1 MTYFFKSAQKYP
13 EADAFARES
22 VHTASVPQ
30 FLKQNAVFC
39 LWRYEDRDGKP
50 SKVPKNPN
58 TGKNA
63 DSTDPNTFV
72 VWKKL
77 EEVWKQAQDQCAGI
91 GIGIFEDTG
100 AIDID
105 HCVDESGNLS
115 PMARDIV
122 DMMDTYTELSP
133 SRTGIRILFTATG
146 FEYDKGKYYINKKQI
161 GLEVYV
167 AGATNKYV
175 SITGNVLDGIE
186 KPIRDCRD
194 KLPEFLDKYMKRQ
207 TKTVRQST
215 HSVPVSGK
223 ERPKTRRIEEDCE
236 LIERASNASNGETFK
251 RLWNGNASD
260 YAGLNSDGTP
270 NDGHSEADLALCNIL
285 AFWTGKDAARMDRL
299 FRKSGLMRDKWDR
312 KQSGTTYGNIT
323 IQKAIEACMDVYV
336 PKEKES
342 ATAENNRKSLEPDD
356 RTDIGQAAVFRDVY
370 GEKVRYSKAT
380 DFLIYNGVKWC
391 EDSIHAQKLAQEL
404 TDRQLKEARKRCTA
418 TNKALLQAKE
428 SEDEDRIK
436 AAMEADNAAKSYFSY
451 VLGRRKNSS
460 INNTLSQVRS
470 MVQIRVED
478 LDADPYLLN
487 TPGGA
492 VDLRT
497 GKIRENRPEDY
508 CTKAT
513 AVCPSAE
520 GADLFSQFM
529 ETVTDGDQD
538 LIQYLQIVAGMCA
551 VGMVKQEKLI
561 IAYGEGGTGKSTFF
575 NLLFSLFGDYS
586 GMLSAETLTTGQRDN
601 KKPELAELRGK
612 RLIIAAELEEGT
624 RMNTAM
630 VKKLCSTD
638 PIHAAKK
645 FKDEFEFIPSHTVIL
660 YTNHLPKVGTSDSG
674 TWRRLTVVPFQHK
687 FSDTSGEI
695 KNYAEY
701 LLSHAGGAVLSWVIE
716 GATRF
721 IRDHYKIEEPG
732 CVRRAIDS
740 YKEENDWLGHF
751 IEECCEIGNSYEAPA
766 GPLYDRYRRFCEESG
781 EYTRNVRDF
790 KNAMERAGYEYKRGT
805 GGKRL
810 YIGIQQKCHFEPIP
824 AGIKTPFEEGA

>member
-1 MTYFFKSAQKYP
+1 MTDIHVKQDREGLPDSIIEERRFFELYGYGKTDTPAGWNNPENWKEIEEIPEGRPFGFAIGNNSNYLFIDFDHMRRGKDNVQWMIDVYNRLMGTAKTYFEVSMSETGLHMIADLGDYADYFEPENNSYDRIIVAMDPKEYEQLSKEERDKIPKVEFWYHTNGRYVYLTGKHKELIQVAKDEEAAALFRELLKIRDEFHHKYSRTETVQGTGTDPERPRFEIDEATREKVLKALQHISANCSREEWIHVGIALHNCGFPFEVWDRWSQYADMRTKTPCDKYDPKETPKIWKSFKGGKSNWNAGTIISRAKENGYIGEIMKP
-13 EADAFARES
+13 EAAA
-22 VHTASVPQ
+22 
-30 FLKQNAVFC
+30 
-39 LWRYEDRDGKP
+39 
-50 SKVPKNPN
+50 
-58 TGKNA
+58 
-63 DSTDPNTFV
+63 
-72 VWKKL
+72 
-77 EEVWKQAQDQCAGI
+77 
-91 GIGIFEDTG
+91 
-100 AIDID
+100 
-105 HCVDESGNLS
+105 
-115 PMARDIV
+115 
-122 DMMDTYTELSP
+122 
-133 SRTGIRILFTATG
+133 
-146 FEYDKGKYYINKKQI
+146 
-161 GLEVYV
+161 
-167 AGATNKYV
+167 
-175 SITGNVLDGIE
+175 
-186 KPIRDCRD
+186 
-194 KLPEFLDKYMKRQ
+194 
-207 TKTVRQST
+207 
-215 HSVPVSGK
+215 
-223 ERPKTRRIEEDCE
+223 TRR
-236 LIERASNASNGETFK
+236 ERKT
-251 RLWNGNASD
+251 
-260 YAGLNSDGTP
+260 
-270 NDGHSEADLALCNIL
+270 
-285 AFWTGKDAARMDRL
+285 
-299 FRKSGLMRDKWDR
+299 
-312 KQSGTTYGNIT
+312 
-323 IQKAIEACMDVYV
+323 
-336 PKEKES
+336 
-342 ATAENNRKSLEPDD
+342 LEPDD

-380 DFLIYNGVKWC
+380 DFLIYDGVKWC

-404 TDRQLKEARKRCTA
+404 TDRQLREARKRCTA

-497 GKIRENRPEDY
+497 GKIRKNRPEDY

-660 YTNHLPKVGTSDSG
+660 YTNHLPKVGTSDTG

-740 YKEENDWLGHF
+740 YREENDWLGHF

-766 GPLYDRYRRFCEESG
+766 GPLYDRYRRFCEDSG
-781 EYTRNVRDF
+781 EYIRNMRDF
-790 KNAMERAGYEYKRGT
+790 KNAMERAGYEHKRGT